1 MYKVDDLTL
10 IKLLGKGA
18 FGEVYLTSKK
28 GTNDLFAT
36 KKLKRTVIENEKI
49 KKYFYTEIFILESI
63 IYGSRYS

>member
-28 GTNDLFAT
+28 GTNDQL
-36 KKLKRTVIENEKI
+36 
-49 KKYFYTEIFILESI
+49 
-63 IYGSRYS
+63 

>member
-28 GTNDLFAT
+28 GTNDPRIRVNIDQL
-36 KKLKRTVIENEKI
+36 
-49 KKYFYTEIFILESI
+49 
-63 IYGSRYS
+63 